1 MIWIF
6 AAGSLLGITAAYLLS
21 RFFYAKKMEQ
31 NQYGLLALWILL
43 SIAVPVAGFAYGWFL
58 LLVYMR
64 QQDGTFM
71 EEYSSYI
78 HNKVYNFESLR
89 ETLRQDREL
98 LNMTSHSAENTWMMK
113 NLLLRM
119 SNENTVNQEKI
130 IKKGL
135 NHPDMEAVHYAATIT
150 NVLHDRLL
158 NLIQQQKK
166 EIVPDRPSSYKQLF
180 ASYQDYLSSELLSN
194 AIREKTEAE
203 YEAFLREAAK
213 AFPEDVQYTEALGLC
228 LFEKNPE
235 EGERIFE
242 KLLKQNPNSANVM
255 WGWLKISYKKE
266 RWERVFELAV
276 RLKNHPDLVSFP
288 GNQQEIIRF
297 LGGEQK

>member
-6 AAGSLLGITAAYLLS
+6 AAGSLLGITASILLS
-21 RFFYAKKMEQ
+21 KFYYVKKIEQ
-31 NQYGLLALWILL
+31 NQYGLLILWILL
-43 SIAVPVAGFAYGWFL
+43 SFSVPVLGFVYGWFL
-58 LLVYMR
+58 LLAYMR
-64 QQDGTFM
+64 KQDDTFM

-98 LNMTSHSAENTWMMK
+98 LNMTSHSTENTWMMK
-113 NLLLRM
+113 NLLLHM

-150 NVLHDRLL
+150 NVLHDRLS

-166 EIVPDRPSSYKQLF
+166 EKVTDRPSSYRQLLD
-180 ASYQDYLSSELLSN
+180 SYQDYLSSELLSS

-203 YEAFLREAAK
+203 YEVFLREAAE
-213 AFPEDVQYTEALGLC
+213 AFPDDPKYTEALGLY
-228 LFEKNPE
+228 LFEKNPD

-242 KLLKQNPNSANVM
+242 GLLEQNPNSANVM
-255 WGWLKISYKKE
+255 WGWLKISYTKE
-266 RWERVFELAV
+266 RWERVFELAD
-276 RLKNHPDLVSFP
+276 RLRNHPDLVSFP
-288 GNQQEIIRF
+288 GNQQEIIRY